1 MQKNQVGRDE
11 KYQEAAILDRVV
23 RKGLTTRWRVCK
35 TLKAE
40 RDQGSAKVLV
50 CHIMSQEGKAH

>member
-1 MQKNQVGRDE
+1 MRTIRR
-11 KYQEAAILDRVV
+11 AAVLDRVV
-23 RKGLTTRWRVCK
+23 RKGLTTRWHVCK
-35 TLKAE
+35 TPKAE